1 MEPIHSLS
9 IPKTATVSSGGLMGS
24 PIVTYTLLIKLSN
37 ATSYTV
43 AKRYSEFDALHAQLM
58 KDIKTMDRTPSSLP
72 EPPFPLPPKS
82 VSTLWKPT
90 DTQFVEERRRGLE
103 NYLTGILYSKD
114 VRWRRTPSWFS
125 FLQVPKDLI
134 PTHWDQPEASVFHLV
149 TTQVPSTAPP
159 CYQDWMREY
168 AKCLELLR
176 EIRGCINERDR
187 HAGSSSG
194 QGIAASQVSANNGK
208 KILETLNAYI
218 SRLDSSLKQE
228 ENKNSSEK
236 SWVQSWVED
245 QKDFLKRGLFS
256 ASSEDLSNDA
266 KKSKTS
272 SETSS
277 PSKKTTQGGSI
288 GQGELLRRRDLLTNL
303 CNERDHVRD
312 QLNKPTTDNS
322 TSFAAERASLLKTP
336 SSSTRSSRRKFGV
349 QETDET
355 RPLNDKQVLQLQR
368 DMMDQQDEAL
378 EALSTVIQRQKQ
390 IGLAINQELEYQ
402 NQMLGDLDDTLTRVQ
417 GNLKTGDKKL
427 NRILKG

>member
-9 IPKTATVSSGGLMGS
+9 IPKTATVSSGGLMGA
-24 PIVTYTLLIKLSN
+24 PVVTYTILIKLSN

-43 AKRYSEFDALHAQLM
+43 TKRYSEFDAMHAQLM
-58 KDIKTMDRTPSSLP
+58 KDIKAMERTPSSLN

-82 VSTLWKPT
+82 LWKPS
-90 DTQFVEERRRGLE
+90 DGVFVEERRRGLE

-114 VRWRRTPSWFS
+114 VRWRRTLAWLS
-125 FLQVPKDLI
+125 FLHVPKDLI
-134 PTHWDQPEASVFHLV
+134 PSNWDQPEASVFHLV
-149 TTQVPSTAPP
+149 STQVPSTAPP
-159 CYQDWMREY
+159 SYQDWMREY

-176 EIRGCINERDR
+176 EVRGCINERDR

-208 KILETLNAYI
+208 KMLETLNAYI
-218 SRLDSSLKQE
+218 TRLDSSLKQE
-228 ENKNSSEK
+228 ESRNSSEK

-256 ASSEDLSNDA
+256 SSSEDLAHDA

-272 SETSS
+272 SDTSS
-277 PSKKTTQGGSI
+277 PSKAKAQGGPI

-312 QLNKPTTDNS
+312 QLNKPTADSS
-322 TSFAAERASLLKTP
+322 TSFAADRASLLKTSA
-336 SSSTRSSRRKFGV
+336 SSSSRRKFGV

-378 EALSTVIQRQKQ
+378 ESLSSVIQRQKQ

-417 GNLKTGDKKL
+417 SNLKTGDKKL